1 MVYVL
6 QIFSI
11 PKQNFDTV
19 YSFIGSIILKDKEC
33 IHRILITITIVIVI
47 MKKDLFPDHIYYDV
61 WNICYYEDIIENK
74 NYQLS
79 NMVAYYY

>member
-1 MVYVL
+1 LYYHPCTVNITVSMVYVL

-47 MKKDLFPDHIYYDV
+47 MKKDTIPRPHI
-61 WNICYYEDIIENK
+61 
-74 NYQLS
+74 L
-79 NMVAYYY
+79 